1 MVESKRILIA
11 EDDPST
17 RKNLRELVSRWG
29 FSAAEACDSLQV
41 RESLRSYQPDI
52 LLMDIDAPTLEGPT
66 VLDEIKNRRLPVTT
80 VVITSDS
87 GVPDE
92 TRSNAE
98 DLLEKP
104 VEPTALKS
112 VLTRICERQANST
125 EQADAQLPSSEKQK
139 STAPVQSAAAPVQP
153 LNNRAWTWPIFEVRV
168 GTKLE
173 EVEHEL
179 ITQTIAA
186 VKGNKTRA
194 AAMLGISLR
203 TLYNRLARY
212 RANHKP

>member
-1 MVESKRILIA
+1 MMVESKRILIA

-17 RKNLRELVSRWG
+17 RKTLCELVSRWG
-29 FSAAEACDSLQV
+29 FSAAEAGDSLQV

-66 VLDEIKNRRLPVTT
+66 VLDEIKHRRLPVTA
-80 VVITSDS
+80 VLITSENGATDQ
-87 GVPDE
+87 
-92 TRSNAE
+92 TRSNAD

-104 VEPTALKS
+104 VEPTALRS
-112 VLTRICERQANST
+112 VLTRICERQATST
-125 EQADAQLPSSEKQK
+125 EQVGAQSGSQTASAERQKALAPTPS
-139 STAPVQSAAAPVQP
+139 
-153 LNNRAWTWPIFEVRV
+153 LNNRAWTWPTFEVRV

-173 EVEHEL
+173 EVEYDL
-179 ITQTIAA
+179 ITHTIAA